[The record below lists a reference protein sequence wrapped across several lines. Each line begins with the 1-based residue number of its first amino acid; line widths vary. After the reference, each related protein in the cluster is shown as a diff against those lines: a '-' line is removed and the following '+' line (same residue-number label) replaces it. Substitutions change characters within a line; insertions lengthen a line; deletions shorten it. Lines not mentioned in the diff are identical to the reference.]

1 MFSNSNRMA
10 STRMK
15 NSKGD
20 YQLEQRAYQQSNL
33 YTTYTYSQTGRA
45 FKNAIPDMGITPSNM
60 PRSAFSNNSVDI
72 ESALKGINSTN
83 LVVPQAPT
91 VPELTPLPNIAFFDR
106 MPCILPKPLEIAKNQ
121 RPYPI

>member
-10 STRMK
+10 STRNK
-15 NSKGD
+15 NCSAD
-20 YQLEQRAYQQSNL
+20 YKLEQRSFDQSRL
-33 YTTYTYSQTGRA
+33 YNSYTYSQSGRA
-45 FKNAIPDMGITPSNM
+45 YKNAMPDMGITPSNM
-60 PRSAFSNNSVDI
+60 PRCAFSNNSVDI

-83 LVVPQAPT
+83 LVSPQAPT
-91 VPELTPLPNIAFFDR
+91 VPQLKQLPNIAFFDR